1 MALSVLAVRSHTDAD
16 RQAWDRFVLTT
27 EGSHPA
33 QLSAWLAL
41 TQRTYGVRLR
51 AWLAEDGADVR
62 GILPLFE
69 KRRLGRSPVRFSAP
83 GGLLA
88 TDGAAA
94 RALLDAASV
103 DVATRRV
110 ELVELRDQHVRWP
123 DLATSTE
130 HCTHVLA
137 LAADADAQW
146 RAFDPKLRNQI
157 RKAQRAGFTVHWGA
171 EHVRDFCRVMLE
183 NMRDLGTPMRAESWF
198 RSVLDALGERAA
210 LLVIASGSEPV
221 GAMFLALHRGCAM
234 DLWASSLRR
243 HFERCPNQMLYWEAI
258 QEAIRRGLH
267 AFDFGRSQ
275 WNTGTY
281 RFKEQWGARA
291 VPLYYQY
298 VFRGAAE
305 VPNFAAQQE
314 RMGIAVRLWKR
325 LPLPVARVLGEP
337 IRRRFPEL
345 L

>member
-1 MALSVLAVRSHTDAD
+1 MLSVRSYTDAD
-16 RQAWDRFVLTT
+16 RQSWDRFVLAS

-33 QLSAWLAL
+33 QLAAWLDL
-41 TQRTYGVRLR
+41 TAATYGVVRR
-51 AWLAEDGADVR
+51 AWLAEDAGVVR

-69 KRRLGRSPVRFSAP
+69 RRRFGRLPVLFSAP
-83 GGLLA
+83 GGMLAASADAANALLV
-88 TDGAAA
+88 AA
-94 RALLDAASV
+94 RDLV
-103 DVATRRV
+103 GRERV
-110 ELVELRDQHVRWP
+110 EYLELRDQRVRWP

-130 HCTHVLA
+130 HCTHVLE
-137 LAADADAQW
+137 LAGDAEAQW
-146 RAFDPKLRNQI
+146 RAFDAKLRNQI
-157 RKAQRAGFTVHWGA
+157 RKAQRAGFTVRWGP
-171 EHVRDFCRVMLE
+171 EHIGAFCRVMLE

-198 RSVLDALGERAA
+198 RRALEALGERAV
-210 LLVIASGSEPV
+210 LLVIALGNEPV
-221 GAMFLALHRGCAM
+221 GGMFLAVHRGCAM

-243 HFERCPNQMLYWEAI
+243 HFERCPNQMLYWEAL
-258 QEAIRRGLH
+258 QEALRRGLH

-275 WNTGTY
+275 LDTGTY

-298 VFRGAAE
+298 LLREAAE
-305 VPNFAAQQE
+305 VPSFASQRN
-314 RMGIAVRLWKR
+314 RMGLAVRLWKR

>member
-1 MALSVLAVRSHTDAD
+1 MLGTD
-16 RQAWDRFVLTT
+16 
-27 EGSHPA
+27 GSHPA

-41 TQRTYGVRLR
+41 TERTYGVRRR
-51 AWLAEDGADVR
+51 AWVAEDAGRIR
-62 GILPLFE
+62 GVLPLFE
-69 KRRLGRSPVRFSAP
+69 KRRLGRSPVLFSAP

-88 TDGAAA
+88 ADARAAH
-94 RALLDAASV
+94 ALLDAADAEIRSGR
-103 DVATRRV
+103 VAQ
-110 ELVELRDQHVRWP
+110 VELRDQRVRWP

-137 LAADADAQW
+137 LAGDADAQW
-146 RAFDPKLRNQI
+146 RGFDAKLRNQI
-157 RKAQRAGFTVHWGA
+157 RKAQRAGLTVHWGP
-171 EHVRDFCRVMLE
+171 EHVSAFCRVMLE
-183 NMRDLGTPMRAESWF
+183 HMRDLGTPMRAERWF
-198 RSVLDALGERAA
+198 RRALDALGERAA
-210 LLVIASGSEPV
+210 LLVIASGDEPV

-243 HFERCPNQMLYWEAI
+243 HFERCPNQLLYWEAI
-258 QEAIRRGLH
+258 QEAIRRRLH

-281 RFKEQWGARA
+281 RFKEQWGACT

-298 VFRGAAE
+298 LFNGPAE
-305 VPNFAAQQE
+305 VPSFAAQQR
-314 RMGIAVRLWKR
+314 RMGMAVRLWKR

>member
-1 MALSVLAVRSHTDAD
+1 VLAVRSHTDAD
-16 RQAWDRFVLTT
+16 RQAWDRFVLET

-33 QLSAWLAL
+33 QLNAWLAL
-41 TQRTYGVRLR
+41 TERTYGVRPR
-51 AWLAEDGADVR
+51 AWLAEDGGRIR
-62 GILPLFE
+62 GVLPLFE
-69 KRRLGRSPVRFSAP
+69 KRRLGRSPVLFSAP

-88 TDGAAA
+88 ADEPAA
-94 RALLDAASV
+94 RALLD
-103 DVATRRV
+103 VARGEIRTGRL
-110 ELVELRDQHVRWP
+110 EYIELRDQAARWP

-137 LAADADAQW
+137 LARDADAQW

-157 RKAQRAGFTVHWGA
+157 RKAQRSGFTVHWGPQ
-171 EHVRDFCRVMLE
+171 HVSAFCRVMLE
-183 NMRDLGTPMRAESWF
+183 NMRDLGTPMRAEAWF
-198 RSVLDALGERAA
+198 RSALAALGERAA
-210 LLVIASGSEPV
+210 LLVIASRDEPV

-258 QEAIRRGLH
+258 QEAIRRGIP

-298 VFRGAAE
+298 IFRGSGE
-305 VPNFAAQQE
+305 IPSFAAQQQ
-314 RMGIAVRLWKR
+314 RMGIAVRLWKH
-325 LPLPVARVLGEP
+325 LPLPVARLLGEP